1 MRPYAERVTRH
12 NRRRPVKIDR
22 SVGAGYAGPGALAV
36 SPYATQPYNG
46 VVWPTLT
53 DLTGIPA
60 PLVWDVATARRL
72 PAVGRA
78 MSIYTGII
86 KQMAMD
92 AYRGITPLPRPRL
105 LEQPDPDRG
114 RAWWQQVMVED
125 YALHG
130 NALAL
135 VTTRGTDGWPATVAW
150 IPAAWCLLEW
160 DPRDPA
166 ALRYTLR
173 WDTTVTLPAEN
184 IIHVRRGAD
193 PWCPARGIGV
203 VEEHVRTLDRTAR
216 EEEYQHRAF
225 DAGVPSVA
233 VIAPNPRLS
242 QKEARQG
249 GDDFLERYGGVGR
262 RPGVFPA
269 GTIITPIAWSPSDAQ
284 LVEARGAS
292 LLDVANLFNLD
303 GFWLGA
309 PSTSMTYKSVGPMYT
324 DLLRTSIEPVLADFE
339 DVFSALL
346 LPRGQRVVFARSDV
360 LRDDMATTI
369 ATLVNAVNAGLFT
382 RDEGRA
388 YLRLPPLGVAVP
400 QVGPLPP
407 APDTGDEQALLAND
421 SAGEGDDPAAQPE
434 GEPS

>member
-1 MRPYAERVTRH
+1 MFGTSAPAT
-12 NRRRPVKIDR
+12 
-22 SVGAGYAGPGALAV
+22 GALAV

-53 DLTGIPA
+53 DLAGVPA

-72 PAVGRA
+72 PSVGRA
-78 MSIYTGII
+78 LSIYGGMI
-86 KQMAMD
+86 KQMVMD
-92 AYRGITPLPRPRL
+92 AYRGIVPLPRPRI

-114 RAWWQQVMVED
+114 RGWWQQVMVED
-125 YALHG
+125 YQLHG

-135 VTTRGTDGWPATVAW
+135 VTSRGPDGWPTTVSW
-150 IPAAWCLLEW
+150 LPASMCALEW

-173 WDTTVTLPAEN
+173 WDTAVTLPAGD
-184 IIHVRRGAD
+184 IIHIRRGAD

-216 EEEYQHRAF
+216 EEEYQRTSF
-225 DAGVPSVA
+225 NSGVPSVA

-242 QKEARQG
+242 QQESQTA
-249 GDDFLERYGGVGR
+249 GDQFWDRYGGTGR

-269 GTIITPIAWSPSDAQ
+269 GTVITPIAWSPSDAQ

-309 PSTSMTYKSVGPMYT
+309 PAAAMTYKSVGPMYT
-324 DLLRTSIEPVLADFE
+324 DLLRVSVEPVLSDFE
-339 DVFSALL
+339 DILSGSL
-346 LPRGQRVVFARSDV
+346 LPRGQRVVFNRTDV
-360 LRDDMATTI
+360 LRDDFASTI
-369 ATLVNAVNAGLFT
+369 TALRGAVDGGLWT
-382 RDEGRA
+382 RDEARA
-388 YLRLPPLGVAVP
+388 YLRKPILGDAVP
-400 QVGPLPP
+400 QVGPLPA
-407 APDTGDEQALLAND
+407 APDTGDDDALMDND
-421 SAGEGDDPAAQPE
+421 SAGQGDDPAPTEE
-434 GEPS
+434 GTPS